1 MHGEV
6 DESAFYSATFVARSA
21 ESSAFSAPRVD
32 MSDEAGEAAR
42 LRAELASFKDAC
54 ERRDRQ
60 WVAAFNQIEVLA
72 NYWRMDNGELDYPL
86 NHERPPPWDQFESV
100 ARRRVLEEDA
110 RVEETPTEAGSDS
123 DEIVSPALGSVGR
136 VGSSKYAGVARKKD
150 KFQARIHEG
159 GRENYLGTFSS
170 EIEAAKAHDVRA
182 RQIGRLKYLNFPN
195 AEEADAAAP
204 PPSSQFNGVC
214 LQRGFYVARISEK
227 GKDHTLG
234 MFKDETEAALAYD
247 ARARQIGRHEKLNFP
262 TADDRAGAGVVALVE
277 AHLR

>member
-1 MHGEV
+1 M
-6 DESAFYSATFVARSA
+6 
-21 ESSAFSAPRVD
+21 
-32 MSDEAGEAAR
+32 
-42 LRAELASFKDAC
+42 
-54 ERRDRQ
+54 
-60 WVAAFNQIEVLA
+60 
-72 NYWRMDNGELDYPL
+72 
-86 NHERPPPWDQFESV
+86 RPQ
-100 ARRRVLEEDA
+100 
-110 RVEETPTEAGSDS
+110 TPSDS

-214 LQRGFYVARISEK
+214 FYRGFYVARISEK
-227 GKDHTLG
+227 GKG
-234 MFKDETEAALAYD
+234 PM
-247 ARARQIGRHEKLNFP
+247 
-262 TADDRAGAGVVALVE
+262 
-277 AHLR
+277 

>member
-1 MHGEV
+1 
-6 DESAFYSATFVARSA
+6 
-21 ESSAFSAPRVD
+21 

-42 LRAELASFKDAC
+42 LRAELTSFKDAC

-110 RVEETPTEAGSDS
+110 RVAATPTEAGSDS

-136 VGSSKYAGVARKKD
+136 VGSSKYFGVTRKGD
-150 KFQARIHEG
+150 NRFQARINEG
-159 GRENYLGTFSS
+159 GIENYLGTFSS

-182 RQIGRLKYLNFPN
+182 RRIGRLKYLNFPN

-204 PPSSQFNGVC
+204 PPSSQFNGVG
-214 LQRGFYVARISEK
+214 LYRGFYVARISEK
-227 GKDHTLG
+227 GKDRTLG

-262 TADDRAGAGVVALVE
+262 TADDFAGAGVAALVE